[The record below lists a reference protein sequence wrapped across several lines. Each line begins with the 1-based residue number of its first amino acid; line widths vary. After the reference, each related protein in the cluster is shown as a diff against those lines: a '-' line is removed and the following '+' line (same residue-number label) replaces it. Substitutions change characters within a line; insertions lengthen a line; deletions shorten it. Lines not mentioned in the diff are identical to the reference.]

1 MKATAIRLETRAI
14 YGTLALAEEA
24 ARAAGKAMLIL
35 AAPFLGLAF
44 VVVLPFAGIAAL
56 AWLGARAFAAR
67 YPRAARAVR
76 NVALFAAAPFV
87 GLAYAV
93 ALPFVGVGAIAYVA
107 LKRN

>member
-1 MKATAIRLETRAI
+1 MKATAIRLETRAV
-14 YGTLALAEEA
+14 YWTLAAAEEA

-35 AAPFLGLAF
+35 AAPFIGFAF

-56 AWLGARAFAAR
+56 VWIGARAFAAR
-67 YPRAARAVR
+67 YPRLARAAR

-107 LKRN
+107 LKRR